1 MIKGR
6 DSMTKIDSQKRARRI
21 FEKLGDTADSLII
34 ANGTEPHVDA
44 SFFYVTGYTYGLF
57 EGSYLIAE
65 RDGNISLVT
74 SLLEEPIA
82 RTFDNG
88 IEVFAEG
95 DRDRMI
101 AKLQSLAGKL
111 SKKPIALNSAE
122 LTYSSF
128 LRIKSVFKG
137 SKLVDGAE
145 SFEAAR
151 MIKDED
157 EIALIQKACTIASDI
172 YKTIPS
178 MLNEGT
184 TESAV
189 AAKMAFEMQNAGANS
204 IGFDSI
210 VAFGKNSAEP
220 HYSPQGDKL
229 RKGQFVLC
237 DYGARYKRYNS
248 DITRTLVYGKA
259 SKKQKEMYEIIQ
271 RALELGTELC
281 TPENTGE
288 FVHSKVADW
297 IDSTDYRGRFI
308 HSLGH
313 SLGLSVHDGPGL
325 SIRYKKKLEPGMV
338 LTVEPGIYVPNFG
351 GVRIEDDVLITKGKP
366 KVLTRAIRELIE
378 V

>member
-1 MIKGR
+1 MA
-6 DSMTKIDSQKRARRI
+6 KIDAQKRASRI
-21 FEKLGDTADSLII
+21 FEQLGDRADTFII
-34 ANGTEPHVDA
+34 ANGTEPHIDA

-57 EGSYLIAE
+57 EGSYLISE
-65 RDGNISLVT
+65 RNGNISLVT

-95 DRDRMI
+95 DREKI
-101 AKLQSLAGKL
+101 VAKLQSIAGGL
-111 SKKPIALNSAE
+111 SKKSIALNSPE

-128 LRIKSVFKG
+128 LRIKSIFKS
-137 SKLVDGAE
+137 SKLVDEAE
-145 SFEAAR
+145 AFEAAR
-151 MIKDED
+151 MIKDEN
-157 EIALIQKACTIASDI
+157 EIALIQKACTIASDV
-172 YKTIPS
+172 YKKIPS
-178 MLNEGT
+178 MLHEGAAET
-184 TESAV
+184 SV
-189 AAKMAFEMQNAGANS
+189 AAKMAFDMQNAGANS
-204 IGFDSI
+204 VGFDSI

-237 DYGARYKRYNS
+237 DYGARYHRYNS

-271 RALELGTELC
+271 HALELGTELC

-288 FVHSKVADW
+288 FIHSKVAKW

-325 SIRYKKKLEPGMV
+325 STRYKKKLAPGMV

-366 KVLTRAIRELIE
+366 KVLTRAFRELIE